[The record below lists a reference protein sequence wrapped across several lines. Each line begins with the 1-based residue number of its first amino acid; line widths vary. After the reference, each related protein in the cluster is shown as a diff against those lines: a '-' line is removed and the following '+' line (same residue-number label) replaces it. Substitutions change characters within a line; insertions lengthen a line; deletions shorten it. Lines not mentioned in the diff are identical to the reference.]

1 MNGSTTLENTLAN
14 DCLRDCEFAVGDSV
28 TILDAAANNLVG
40 EFFGLA
46 LFDFATGGFEIVY
59 DRLAGDVRLLVT
71 EATSPMSLSEDDCT
85 GCQKP
90 AALPDAHANA

>member
-1 MNGSTTLENTLAN
+1 M
-14 DCLRDCEFAVGDSV
+14 

-46 LFDFATGGFEIVY
+46 LFGFATGGFEIVY

-71 EATSPMSLSEDDCT
+71 EATSPSPVPL
-85 GCQKP
+85 P
-90 AALPDAHANA
+90 ASAWLLLGGLGLLVRRGRRSA